1 MGVNVGNNPLSILS
15 DLEPVPV
22 RDYLSKRWWLWL
34 TYETSMER
42 TIEALLKRLN
52 IPRTDLLLPCTF
64 CAKYLTQDELTAFE
78 YSDFNLIWRRGN
90 VFGVC
95 VSCARLCASLDVL
108 QHLGNSL
115 PAVDVINREG
125 KGLQEVVVR
134 CRVCLHRLSFT
145 EKLQA
150 AERSE
155 LFVRVRGRWRARCRI
170 CKFV

>member
-1 MGVNVGNNPLSILS
+1 MGVNVGNNPLAILS

-22 RDYLSKRWWLWL
+22 RDYLSKRWWLWI
-34 TYETSMER
+34 THESSMER
-42 TIEALLKRLN
+42 TIDTLLQRLG
-52 IPRTDLLLPCTF
+52 IPRQDLLLPCTF
-64 CAKYLTQDELTAFE
+64 CAKYLTQEELTAFE
-78 YSDFNLIWRRGN
+78 FSNFNLIWRGGC

-108 QHLGNSL
+108 QHFGNSL
-115 PAVDVINREG
+115 PALDVIAKEG
-125 KGLQEVVVR
+125 KGLDSISVR

-155 LFVRVRGRWRARCRI
+155 LFAKVRGRWRARCRI